1 LEGPPALARL
11 TPNVWKEEAVKR
23 RRYPRLAQLSVLAV
37 MLAGVPAISLTT
49 SGSAAAAANVPTFA
63 SVVGWEPCADYK
75 LATYEQV
82 ADYYRK
88 LDKASDRM
96 QLVEIGKTEEGRAQ
110 LMAIISSEKNL
121 KKKNLDEYR
130 KISAQLSSSQ
140 GLTAEQAKGLAAKGK
155 AIAWVDFGIH
165 STEVASSQTAPLFAY
180 NLLTDESERGK
191 RIREDV
197 VTLVVPNMN
206 PDGTTEVADW
216 YMNNLGTPY
225 QDSTYPWLYQKYAG
239 HDDNRDWYMYNLAET
254 RNVGNQL
261 YHEWFPQLIHNTHQ
275 TAAFPARIFVPPF
288 KDPTNPNIPPEV
300 TRGVNLVGS
309 AMTAQLDREG
319 KTGAVSRQQYDAW
332 WNGGMRSVPQY
343 HNMVGLLTETAHA
356 SATPAF
362 YDKATFPKT
371 FPDGTSTSEPS
382 TFYPSPYQ
390 GGEWHLRDSCEYINT
405 ASFAMLDIA
414 SKDRENWL
422 YDSWQTGHRQIQAG
436 GNEVYV
442 VPADQVDFPTAV
454 KMINALRWE
463 GIEVEQ
469 ASAAFR
475 IGDRDYPANSFVIR
489 AAQAYRAAVVDLLNP
504 QVYPDRRQFPGGPP
518 ERPYDIAGWTLPMQM
533 GVTVDKFNQ
542 PLTINSQPVEW
553 AQVPTG
559 AVQSNPTYGF
569 AFDPRV
575 NDSATAINQLLTEGE
590 TVYRATATVKTRDGE
605 LPAGTF
611 VVKTRAGADGR
622 VAAAAQQLGLSVAA
636 VDKAPAAQRRIAA
649 PKVALYKA
657 AGGNADEG
665 WTRYILERFGFGYTS
680 LLDKEIRTNTSLR
693 TSYDVIVLPDAS
705 YSSML
710 NGRKPGTL
718 PEEYTGGMTAAG
730 VANLKKFVEQGGT
743 LVTLNQASQL
753 PIQAFGLPITDVTA
767 GVPSDKLYLPGS
779 ILRSTVDPTSP
790 VGYGMTPEYSA
801 FASSSPAFAVADGAA
816 GVTTV
821 GAYPGSGLLKSGWL
835 LGENVISGKAN
846 VLTAELG
853 EGQVVV
859 LGFKPQHRAQSHG
872 TYKMLFNALYLGATG

>member
-1 LEGPPALARL
+1 VAAL
-11 TPNVWKEEAVKR
+11 T
-23 RRYPRLAQLSVLAV
+23 
-37 MLAGVPAISLTT
+37 LAGVPVLSLTA
-49 SGSAAAAANVPTFA
+49 SGAAAAAKVPTFA
-63 SVVGWEPCADYK
+63 SVTGWEPCADYK

-88 LDKASDRM
+88 LDAASDRM
-96 QLVEIGKTEEGRAQ
+96 RLVEIGKTEEGRPQ
-110 LMAIISSEKNL
+110 LMAIISAEDNL
-121 KKKNLDEYR
+121 KKKNLDRYQQ
-130 KISAQLSSSQ
+130 ISARLSRSQ
-140 GLTAEQAKGLAAKGK
+140 GLTAEQAKGLAGQGK

-180 NLLTDESERGK
+180 NLLTDESERGR

-206 PDGTTEVADW
+206 PDGTTAVADW
-216 YMNNLGTPY
+216 YTKYVGTPY

-239 HDDNRDWYMYNLAET
+239 HDNNRDWFMYNLAET
-254 RNVGNQL
+254 RNIGNQL

-275 TAAFPARIFVPPF
+275 VAAFPARIFVPPF

-343 HNMVGLLTETAHA
+343 HNMIGLLTETAHA
-356 SATPAF
+356 SATPAT
-362 YDKATFPKT
+362 YDKAKFPKT
-371 FPDGTSTSEPS
+371 FSDGTSTSEPS

-414 SKDRENWL
+414 SKERENWL
-422 YDSWQTGHRQIQAG
+422 YDSWLTGHRQIQAG

-442 VPADQVDFPTAV
+442 VPADQTDFPTAV

-469 ASAAFR
+469 ATASFR
-475 IGDRDYPANSFVIR
+475 IGERNYPAGSFLIR
-489 AAQAYRAAVVDLLNP
+489 AGQAYRAAVVDLLNP
-504 QVYPDRRQFPGGPP
+504 QVYPDRRQYPGGPP
-518 ERPYDIAGWTLPMQM
+518 ERPYDIAGWTLPLQM
-533 GVTVDKFNQ
+533 GVRVDKHDQ
-542 PLTINSQPVEW
+542 ALSVTSAPVRW
-553 AQVPTG
+553 ADVPAG
-559 AVQSNPTYGF
+559 SVPADPRYGF

-575 NDSATAINQLLTEGE
+575 NDSATAVNRLLAANE
-590 TVYRATATVKTRDGE
+590 TVYRATGPVKTRGGE

-611 VVKTRAGADGR
+611 VVQNGSATASR
-622 VAAAAQQLGLSVAA
+622 VTEAARQLGLSVAA
-636 VDKAPAAQRRIAA
+636 VDQAPGAQRRLAA

-665 WTRYILERFGFGYTS
+665 WTRYILERFDFGFTS
-680 LLDKEIRTNTSLR
+680 LLDKEIRTNTALR
-693 TSYDVIVLPDAS
+693 AAYDVIVLPDAS
-705 YSSML
+705 YSAML
-710 NGRKPGTL
+710 NGRAPGAL

-743 LVTLNQASQL
+743 LVTLNQAAQL
-753 PIQAFGLPITDVTA
+753 PRQGFGVPITDVTA
-767 GVPSDKLYLPGS
+767 GLPSDKLYVPGS
-779 ILRSTVDPTSP
+779 ILRATIDPANP
-790 VGYGMTPEYSA
+790 IGYGMAGEYSA
-801 FASSSPAFAVADGAA
+801 FASGSPAFTVGADAA
-816 GVTTV
+816 GVRAV
-821 GAYPGSGLLKSGWL
+821 GSYPASGLLRSGWL
-835 LGENVISGKAN
+835 LGEGVIAGKAN

-853 EGQVVV
+853 AGQVVI
-859 LGFKPQHRAQSHG
+859 LGFKPQHRAQAHG
-872 TYKMLFNALYLGATG
+872 TYKLLFNALYLSSTS

>member
-1 LEGPPALARL
+1 
-11 TPNVWKEEAVKR
+11 
-23 RRYPRLAQLSVLAV
+23 
-37 MLAGVPAISLTT
+37 MLAGVPVASLTT
-49 SGSAAAAANVPTFA
+49 SGGATAASRIPTFA

-96 QLVEIGKTEEGRAQ
+96 QLVEIGKTEEGRPQ
-110 LMAIISSEKNL
+110 LMAIISSEENL

-130 KISAQLSSSQ
+130 KISAQLSRSQ
-140 GLTAEQAKGLAAKGK
+140 GLTSQQAKDLAARGK
-155 AIAWVDFGIH
+155 SIAWVDFGIH

-180 NLLTDESERGK
+180 NLLTDDSERGK

-206 PDGTTEVADW
+206 PDGTTAVADW

-254 RNVGNQL
+254 RNIGNQL

-343 HNMVGLLTETAHA
+343 HNMIGLLTETAHA
-356 SATPAF
+356 SATPAN

-371 FPDGTSTSEPS
+371 FADGTSTSEPS

-422 YDSWQTGHRQIQAG
+422 YDSWQTGHRQIEAG
-436 GNEVYV
+436 GNELYV

-463 GIEVEQ
+463 GIEIEQ
-469 ASAAFR
+469 AKAEFK
-475 IGDRDYPANSFVIR
+475 IGDRAYPAGSFVIR

-504 QVYPDRRQFPGGPP
+504 QVYPDRRVYPGGPP

-533 GVTVDKFNQ
+533 GVTVDKVNQ

-553 AQVPTG
+553 AQVPAG
-559 AVQSNPTYGF
+559 GVQTDPTFGF
-569 AFDPRV
+569 AFDSRV
-575 NDSATAINQLLTEGE
+575 NDSATAVNKLLAEGE
-590 TVYRATATVKTRDGE
+590 TVFRTTGAVTTRNGQ

-611 VVKTRAGADGR
+611 VVQKRAGAEGR
-622 VAAAAQQLGLSVAA
+622 VATVAHELGLSVAA
-636 VDKAPAAQRRIAA
+636 VDQTPANQRQIAA

-665 WTRYILERFGFGYTS
+665 WTRYILERFGFGFTS
-680 LLDKEIRTNTSLR
+680 LMDQEIRTNKALHK
-693 TSYDVIVLPDAS
+693 SYDVIVLPDAS

-710 NGRKPGTL
+710 NGRKAGTL

-730 VANLKKFVEQGGT
+730 VANLKTFVNDGGT
-743 LVTLNQASQL
+743 VVTLNQASQMA
-753 PIQAFGLPITDVTA
+753 QQGFGVPITDVTA
-767 GVPSDKLYLPGS
+767 GVPSDKLYIPGS
-779 ILRSTVDPTSP
+779 ILRSTVDPTNP
-790 VGYGMTPEYSA
+790 IGYGMTNEYSA
-801 FASSSPAFAVADGAA
+801 FASSSPAYTIGAGATGVKAVGS
-816 GVTTV
+816 
-821 GAYPGSGLLKSGWL
+821 YPASGLLRSGWL
-835 LGENVISGKAN
+835 LGEEVIAGKSN
-846 VLTAELG
+846 VLTAEIG
-853 EGQVVV
+853 TGQVVV
-859 LGFKPQHRAQSHG
+859 LGFKPQHRAQAHG
-872 TYKMLFNALYLGATG
+872 TYKLLFNALYLGSTK